1 VEIKAL
7 DVKKLR
13 EKTGAG
19 MMDCK
24 KALVDAGGDFAKAEK
39 ILKELGLAAARK
51 RAGRSTTEGKI
62 FARIGGGRGVLLE
75 LSCETDFV
83 AKNKDFIALGEQL
96 SELILANGASVSR
109 EALDAPVREA
119 IGRIKEN
126 MSLKRF
132 GILEASDNELL
143 MSYIHG
149 EGKIGVMVKVAVYD
163 AALTEHAKVQEVAFD
178 LALHTAAFAPLYLN
192 RANVPEAY
200 VQEQEELFAKQAAG
214 LNKPEA
220 VLKGIVQGKLKK
232 HLAEICFVDQA
243 FVKDQTRTVAKVL
256 EDLGKTIGGAVEI
269 GDYLYYRV
277 GEESE

>member
-1 VEIKAL
+1 MEIKAL

-24 KALVDAGGDFAKAEK
+24 KALQDAGGDFAKAEK

-51 RAGRSTTEGKI
+51 RAGRSTSEGRV
-62 FARIGGGRGVLLE
+62 FARIGPGRGVLLE

-83 AKNKDFIALGEQL
+83 AKNKDFIALGERL
-96 SELILANGASVSR
+96 SELILENGASVSR
-109 EALDAPVREA
+109 EELEAPVREA
-119 IGRIKEN
+119 IGKIKEN

-132 GILEASDNELL
+132 GVLEASDNELL

-149 EGKIGVMVKVAVYD
+149 EGKIGVMVKVAVPD
-163 AALTEHAKVQEVAFD
+163 AALTGNAEVQEVAFD
-178 LALHTAAFAPLYLN
+178 LALHTAAFAPLYLD
-192 RANVPEAY
+192 RTKVPEEY
-200 VQEQEELFAKQAAG
+200 VKEQEELFAKQAAG
-214 LNKPEA
+214 LGKPEA
-220 VLKGIVQGKLKK
+220 VLKGITQGKLKK

-243 FVKDQTRTVAKVL
+243 FVKDQALTVAKVL
-256 EDLGKTIGGAVEI
+256 ENLGKTVGGAVEI